1 MPFPQRRRPHRA
13 VASAVLLLA
22 TSLTACTTTGEG
34 GASTATPHSP
44 AHSTATGGAIRITI
58 KDFTYVPAVLTVRP
72 GAKITVDNKDSAP
85 HSVTATGGKGGFD
98 TGTIKGGATATFTA
112 PTKPGS
118 YPYYCDIHEYMK
130 GKLTV
135 RG

>member
-1 MPFPQRRRPHRA
+1 MA
-13 VASAVLLLA
+13 AAVLLLA
-22 TSLTACTTTGEG
+22 TALTGCTTTGEG
-34 GASTATPHSP
+34 GGSTATPHSP
-44 AHSTATGGAIRITI
+44 AQSTATSGAIRIII

-72 GAKITVDNKDSAP
+72 GVKITVDNKDSAP
-85 HSVTATGGKGGFD
+85 HTVTASGGKGGFD

-112 PTKPGS
+112 PGKPGS
-118 YPYYCDIHEYMK
+118 YPYFCDIHEYMK